1 MDQRKKELIAA
12 YKSRPLTAGVTVIRN
27 SINGRYLL
35 ETPINPRGTQNRFA
49 FSQNTDN
56 CVYAKLQAD
65 WKAFGKDA
73 FTFEILEEIEQIP
86 EQTPE
91 EFKSDLETLGALWA
105 AKFDPA
111 LSY

>member
-35 ETPINPRGTQNRFA
+35 ETPANPRGTQNRFA

-65 WKAFGKDA
+65 WKDA
-73 FTFEILEEIEQIP
+73 FTFEILEEIEQKP
-86 EQTPE
+86 ERTSE